1 MDLDILPDDCLRLQA
16 FSTVGTPD
24 YIAPEV
30 LTKTGYGMEC
40 DWWSL
45 GAIMYEMMVGY
56 PPFYSEDP
64 LSTCR
69 KIVNWRST
77 LRFPPEVGARLL
89 TCMTGGSSS
98 WQIIYSPCNVS

>member
-1 MDLDILPDDCLRLQA
+1 MRALLCAGQA

-45 GAIMYEMMVGY
+45 GAIMYEMMVCM
-56 PPFYSEDP
+56 PTQHQSCCTSHPFCKIAHARIAPIKLLLCTLDNTRVLQGSHCLRCRWAIRP
-64 LSTCR
+64 ST
-69 KIVNWRST
+69 VT
-77 LRFPPEVGARLL
+77 TP
-89 TCMTGGSSS
+89 
-98 WQIIYSPCNVS
+98 